1 MFRHAGCEWPGMDF
15 RIDDLLEELA
25 QEWANQGR
33 TNGDLAAFAAQRELA
48 AARGLFASA
57 AQDGALPEPS
67 SSDEA
72 AGPALNLPRAD
83 VLGKEILRLAML
95 AAIEHRAAVG
105 GSAGDLGTS
114 GR

>member
-57 AQDGALPEPS
+57 AQDGVLTEPS
-67 SSDEA
+67 LSLEPSR
-72 AGPALNLPRAD
+72 PALNLPRAD
-83 VLGKEILRLAML
+83 VLGKEILRLAMR
-95 AAIEHRAAVG
+95 AAIEHRAAAG
-105 GSAGDLGTS
+105 GSAGDLGTP

>member
-1 MFRHAGCEWPGMDF
+1 VFRHAGCEWPGMDF

-48 AARGLFASA
+48 AARGLFAAA
-57 AQDGALPEPS
+57 AQDGALPEPIS
-67 SSDEA
+67 
-72 AGPALNLPRAD
+72 AGEPVRPALNLPRAD
-83 VLGKEILRLAML
+83 ALGKEILRLAML

-105 GSAGDLGTS
+105 GGAGDLGTS